1 MLPAMSANAGYSG
14 SDKYQSTT
22 SATVGT
28 GDLAGS
34 MGSSY
39 STSRDR
45 DVIDSDIGFT

>member
-1 MLPAMSANAGYSG
+1 MLPGSPLMGYSG

-22 SATVGT
+22 SATVGI

-45 DVIDSDIGFT
+45 DDDIYRFTECT